1 MKNLLPLLSNFS
13 LSLSKILKK
22 YDNYLVKSE
31 FLIFRFIQQKLGIPK
46 FSEYEK
52 LQTEKADLQSKYDK
66 LLKVHTDVCKEVL

>member
-1 MKNLLPLLSNFS
+1 M
-13 LSLSKILKK
+13 
-22 YDNYLVKSE
+22 KSE